1 MAIVVSI
8 SGRLIEAEVWE
19 IDRDTADFWS
29 EREYQIEDNLKRIP
43 RKDDSEHYWMG
54 ALVTCDNLV
63 EVLDSSTGKT
73 LDSFTLEEL
82 HEDQGEVH
90 LTPLPKNKRYLFQ
103 AETQRG
109 SIDYI
114 FTDTETYRRDELA
127 FWAYSVGQFSEGW
140 ACINECFLGEDEK
153 YPELVASRGISRI
166 YWVD

>member
-1 MAIVVSI
+1 MAIIVSI

-43 RKDDSEHYWMG
+43 REDDSEHYWMG
-54 ALVTCDNLV
+54 ALVNHDNLV
-63 EVLDSSTGKT
+63 EVSDSSTGKT

-90 LTPLPKNKRYLFQ
+90 LTPLTKNKRYLFQ
-103 AETQRG
+103 AESQRG

-114 FTDTETYRRDELA
+114 MTDTETYSRDELV
-127 FWAYSVGQFSEGW
+127 FRAYSVGQFSEGW
-140 ACINECFLGEDEK
+140 ACINECFLGEEEQ
-153 YPELVASRGISRI
+153 YPELVASRGISRF

>member
-43 RKDDSEHYWMG
+43 RKDDSEHYWMD
-54 ALVTCDNLV
+54 ALVTHNNLV

-90 LTPLPKNKRYLFQ
+90 LTPLPKNKRHLFQ

-114 FTDTETYRRDELA
+114 FTDNETYRRDELA

-140 ACINECFLGEDEK
+140 ACINECFHREEEK
-153 YPELVASRGISRI
+153 YPELIASRGISRF

>member
-29 EREYQIEDNLKRIP
+29 DREYQIEDNLKRIP

-54 ALVTCDNLV
+54 ALVTHNNVV

-82 HEDQGEVH
+82 HDDQGEVH

-109 SIDYI
+109 TIDYI
-114 FTDTETYRRDELA
+114 FTDTETYNRDELA

-140 ACINECFLGEDEK
+140 ACINECFLGEEERL
-153 YPELVASRGISRI
+153 PELTASRGISRF